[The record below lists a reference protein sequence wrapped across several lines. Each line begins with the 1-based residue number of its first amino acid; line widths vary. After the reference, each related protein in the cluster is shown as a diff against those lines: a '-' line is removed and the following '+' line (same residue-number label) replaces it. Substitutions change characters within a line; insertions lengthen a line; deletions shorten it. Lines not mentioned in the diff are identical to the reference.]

1 MTFFLTASG
10 LIIDKVCS
18 IAIVECSVRF
28 KIVEK
33 TDKITFLEGLIKN
46 KTHAT
51 HLFNHRDVPFC
62 ESASL

>member
-18 IAIVECSVRF
+18 IAIVEYSVRF

-46 KTHAT
+46 KT
-51 HLFNHRDVPFC
+51 
-62 ESASL
+62 